1 MILSSALLSPLATLV
16 AGGAYALAALWPQR
30 RTPSDDTSSGLSSA
44 SAPEGPDAAWW
55 LVALGWVAQAIAIC
69 ADSVDWSSTPLQARF
84 GFAPALSVTLWFVLA
99 VYALER
105 LKLQSHVV
113 RRALAALAAGSV
125 VLAWLFPGQ
134 LHPRM
139 GHGLTPLHWVMGLA
153 SYGLFGAALLHAT
166 FLRLAERRLRH
177 RAGPAA
183 MPLGGIPLLRLESLT
198 LRFVLA
204 GFVMLTLTLVAGAL
218 FAQPWRWDH
227 KTVLSVMAWGV
238 FAVLLAGR
246 HWLGWRGRT
255 AIGWLYAGSAL
266 LLLAYVGSR
275 FVLEVLLHRAPPLA

>member
-16 AGGAYALAALWPQR
+16 ASGAYALAALWPQR
-30 RTPSDDTSSGLSSA
+30 QDPAPDSSSHTLAQG
-44 SAPEGPDAAWW
+44 APDGADAAWW
-55 LVALGWVAQAIAIC
+55 LVALGWIAQGAAIG
-69 ADSVDWSSTPLQARF
+69 ADAVDWSSTPLQARF
-84 GFAPALSVTLWFVLA
+84 GFAPALSVTLWIVLG

-105 LKLQSHVV
+105 LRLQSHVV

-139 GHGLTPLHWVMGLA
+139 GHGLAPLHWVMGLA
-153 SYGLFGAALLHAT
+153 SYGLFGAALLHAV
-166 FLRLAERRLRH
+166 FLRLAERRMRH
-177 RAGPAA
+177 RSAPSALLT
-183 MPLGGIPLLRLESLT
+183 PGIPLLRLESLT
-198 LRFVLA
+198 LRFVSA
-204 GFVMLTLTLVAGAL
+204 GFVMLTMTLVLGAL

-227 KTVLSVMAWGV
+227 KSVLSVMAWLV
-238 FAVLLAGR
+238 FAILLAGR

-275 FVLEVLLHRAPPLA
+275 FVLEVLLHRAPVAV

>member
-16 AGGAYALAALWPQR
+16 ASGAYALAALWPQR
-30 RTPSDDTSSGLSSA
+30 RPPSDDPSSRVPP
-44 SAPEGPDAAWW
+44 APTAEGPDAAWW
-55 LVALGWVAQAIAIC
+55 LVALGWLAQAVTIC
-69 ADSVDWSSTPLQARF
+69 ADAVDWSSTPLRARF

-105 LKLQSHVV
+105 LRLQSHVV
-113 RRALAALAAGSV
+113 RRVLAALAAGSV

-166 FLRLAERRLRH
+166 FMRLAERRLRH
-177 RAGPAA
+177 RSAPGH
-183 MPLGGIPLLRLESLT
+183 MQGTGIPLLRLESLT
-198 LRFVLA
+198 LRFVSA
-204 GFVMLTLTLVAGAL
+204 GFVMLTLTLMAGAW
-218 FAQPWRWDH
+218 FAHPWRWDH
-227 KTVLSVMAWGV
+227 KTVLSVMAWAV

-275 FVLEVLLHRAPPLA
+275 FVLEVLLHRAPPVV